1 MRRRSVILG
10 GAVSALGLSPL
21 SASLWPQRPVT
32 FVCPWPVGGTAD
44 ATMRALCQAASKV
57 LGQAIAVDNRAGAA
71 GMLGL
76 KSMVSAKPDGYT
88 IGQIPI
94 SVTRFSQLG
103 SVAIDPFKD
112 LTYLART
119 SAQTF
124 GIAVRAESPWQHLR
138 DMVAQAKS
146 RPGAIHYGTSGVGGA
161 THVGMEEFA
170 LAAGI
175 ELNHVPY
182 KGGAPALQDLMGGQ
196 IDALADSSSWA
207 PHVQSGRL
215 RLLATWG
222 ATRTQAFPQV
232 PTLRDAG
239 YDVVVDAPN
248 GVGAPKGLPA
258 QVESRLREAFRIAT
272 ASPEFVAACARIDAP
287 VVYLDGPEYEKYVAD
302 VYRKE
307 TLLIDKL
314 KLKELLAKG

>member
-1 MRRRSVILG
+1 MQRRNFILSV
-10 GAVSALGLSPL
+10 GA
-21 SASLWPQRPVT
+21 ASLGWTTARSANWPERPIT
-32 FVCPWPVGGTAD
+32 FICPWPAGGTAD
-44 ATMRALCQAASKV
+44 ATMRALCSAASKV
-57 LGQAIAVDNRAGAA
+57 LGQPIAVDNRAGAA

-76 KSMVSAKPDGYT
+76 KAMVSAKPDGYT

-103 SVAIDPFKD
+103 SVAIDPAKD
-112 LTYLART
+112 LTYIART

-124 GIAVRAESPWQHLR
+124 GIAVRAESPWQTLR
-138 DMVAQAKS
+138 DLVQDAKS
-146 RPGAIHYGTSGVGGA
+146 RPGKINYGTSGVGGA

-170 LAAGI
+170 MVAGVS
-175 ELNHVPY
+175 LNHIPY

-222 ATRTQAFPQV
+222 ATRTQSFPQV

-239 YDVVVDAPN
+239 FDVVVDAPN
-248 GVGAPKGLPA
+248 GVGAPRGIDPSIEVK
-258 QVESRLREAFRIAT
+258 LREAFRIAT
-272 ASPEFVAACARIDAP
+272 QSPEFAAACARIDAP
-287 VVYLDGPEYEKYVAD
+287 VVYLDGPAYEKYVAD

-307 TLLIDKL
+307 TILIEKL